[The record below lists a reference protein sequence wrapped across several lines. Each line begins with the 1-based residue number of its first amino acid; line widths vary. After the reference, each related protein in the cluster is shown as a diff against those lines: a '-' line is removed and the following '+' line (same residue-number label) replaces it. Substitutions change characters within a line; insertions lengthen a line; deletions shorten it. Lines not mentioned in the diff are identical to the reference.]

1 MIDYIFNEQKR
12 IEAMINSNDVDNNAP
27 MKTVRLLAR
36 YCHFVHG
43 FDKDATYR
51 YIISYMNTYALDFHE
66 QRSMKKVKG
75 CIQKATTNGSWK
87 NIEKVYITQSELDK
101 ISSLNDEKQE
111 KIAFVLLADIKYHA
125 MCSGEN
131 KFVSFLSISNI
142 FQMARVPCPYKERSY
157 FMNFLF
163 KDRDDGA
170 LADRELRKSR
180 SNTTVK
186 YKLNYVS
193 YDAEDPVVLELSE
206 NNYKELAFTYL
217 NWKHGGYKECKSCGR
232 LFKSKKEGWQIY
244 CKKCAP
250 KYEKVASRIVICKKC
265 QKTFEVPSISR
276 CVMCESCNEIHQ
288 KERNRTKNQLYR
300 VRKNSS

>member
-232 LFKSKKEGWQIY
+232 LFKSKANAQY
-244 CKKCAP
+244 CKKCASKSEKMEHKIIQCIDCGINVTVSP
-250 KYEKVASRIVICKKC
+250 K
-265 QKTFEVPSISR
+265 
-276 CVMCESCNEIHQ
+276 N
-288 KERNRTKNQLYR
+288 NRTCRCIECQ
-300 VRKNSS
+300 SSADRNAKKEWWQNNKSLL